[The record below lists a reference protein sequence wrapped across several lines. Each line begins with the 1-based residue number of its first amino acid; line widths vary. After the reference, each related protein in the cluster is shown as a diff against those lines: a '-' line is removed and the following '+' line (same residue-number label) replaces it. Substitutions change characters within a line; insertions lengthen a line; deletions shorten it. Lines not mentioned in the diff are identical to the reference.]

1 MDHPRVCGEQIGG
14 RILGAG
20 LKGSPPRVRGTV
32 YEGAAALVADRITP
46 ACAGNSRGHR
56 QPDRGNQDHPRVC
69 GEQEKPGQSSP
80 RSRGSPPRVRGTVYE
95 DWKSFIRAG
104 ITPACA
110 GNSLHLPK
118 FYDMMWDHPRVCGEQ
133 PERPPKGV
141 DSTGSP
147 PRVRGTATPR
157 RTSVRC

>member
-1 MDHPRVCGEQIGG
+1 MCGEQIGG